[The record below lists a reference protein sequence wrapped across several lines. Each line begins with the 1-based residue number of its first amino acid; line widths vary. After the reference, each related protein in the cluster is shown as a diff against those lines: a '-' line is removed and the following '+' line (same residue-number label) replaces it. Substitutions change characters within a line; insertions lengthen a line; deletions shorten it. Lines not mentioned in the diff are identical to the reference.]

1 MVEMKNSFAWLATG
15 VAALGLLVAG
25 CDSKPAGGGATSTP
39 TPEVGK
45 DKGEKAA
52 PNTDVNAVN
61 IDGSNTVYPIAS
73 ALQEAMAST
82 DSKITIG
89 HAGTGAGFTKF
100 ISGDIDICNASRV
113 IKKEEDA
120 KLKEKG
126 IEYFEVAIAYD
137 GLSII
142 VNSKNKALD
151 TITTAQLKALWN
163 KDSKAKTWKD
173 INPAWPATEI
183 KLYGPTSEHGTYEYF
198 NEAINGDKAN
208 TRSDYSQQSDY
219 NALITN
225 VSRDENA
232 LAYVGYSFAS
242 LKKDSVKI
250 LKVDGG
256 KGPIE
261 PTEKTIMDG
270 TYAPLSRPLLMYVSK
285 KAYETKPGVKAFV
298 NAALT
303 PKTMIDV
310 VKSVN
315 YVPLPDDAYTQG
327 AKLIEAGKSGSHLMD
342 SKPGTTYAQIV
353 AEAAKG

>member
-61 IDGSNTVYPIAS
+61 VDGSNTVYPITS
-73 ALQEAMAST
+73 ALQESMGNT
-82 DSKITIG
+82 EYKITVA
-89 HAGTGAGFTKF
+89 HAGTGAGFQKF
-100 ISGDIDICNASRV
+100 INGEIDICDASRV
-113 IKKEEDA
+113 IKKDEDA

-126 IEYFEVAIAYD
+126 IEYYEVAIAYD
-137 GLSII
+137 GLCIL
-142 VNSKNKALD
+142 VNAKNKAID
-151 TITTAQLKALWN
+151 SITTAQLKALWN

-198 NEAINGDKAN
+198 NEAINGDKKD

-219 NALITN
+219 DAMITN

-232 LAYVGYSFAS
+232 LAYVGYSYAS
-242 LKKDSVKI
+242 IKKDTKI

-261 PTEKTIMDG
+261 PNEKTIMDG
-270 TYAPLSRPLLMYVSK
+270 TYTPLSRPLLIYVNK
-285 KAYETKPGVKAFV
+285 KAYDTKPGVKAFV
-298 NAALT
+298 QAALT

-310 VKSVN
+310 VKASK

-327 AKLIEAGKSGSHLMD
+327 TKLIEAGKTGSHLMD
-342 SKPGTTYAQIV
+342 AKPGATYAQIV
-353 AEAAKG
+353 AEAVKG

>member
-1 MVEMKNSFAWLATG
+1 MVEMKNTFAWLATG
-15 VAALGLLVAG
+15 AATLGLLMAG
-25 CDSKPAGGGATSTP
+25 CNSTP
-39 TPEVGK
+39 SGSASPSSTTTPAKG
-45 DKGEKAA
+45 GEKAA
-52 PNTDVNAVN
+52 GSADTNAVN
-61 IDGSNTVYPIAS
+61 IDGSNTVYPITS
-73 ALQEAMAST
+73 ALQESMGST

-100 ISGDIDICNASRV
+100 INGEIDICDASRV

-126 IEYFEVAIAYD
+126 IEYYEIAIAYD

-173 INPAWPATEI
+173 VNPAWPATPV

-208 TRSDYSQQSDY
+208 TRTDYSQQSDY
-219 NALITN
+219 DALITN

-242 LKKDSVKI
+242 LKKDSIKI

-261 PTEKTIMDG
+261 PDEKTIMDG

-298 NAALT
+298 TAALT
-303 PKTMIDV
+303 PKSMIDV
-310 VKSVN
+310 VKAVN

-327 AKLIEAGKSGSHLMD
+327 AKLVEAGKTGSHLMD
-342 SKPGTTYAQIV
+342 AKPGASYADIV
-353 AEAAKG
+353 AAAVKG